1 MNRRQLIK
9 AGVGMGALAAGGAM
23 ARYAL
28 LSPPPLVATPIDALA
43 AQVHSGLSATAR
55 KQACFAL
62 DHPLRQVHNRGLWL
76 GGVNVNAFSLSWD
89 ARRALSTLLRQ
100 QLSAEGFE
108 RLLSQ
113 YPSRISGV
121 NYLNLLM
128 FGTPGEGPWQMLL
141 SGIHLNLRVGSQI
154 SDSAAFGGT
163 AFGGPVVYG
172 DQRGNERDGLP
183 GNVFRYQMQ
192 AAHQL
197 IAGLTPAQRGAIR
210 VTQAPPQTCIAVQGR
225 DGRFDGL
232 PVAELPLESRKLAHT
247 VVAGILENY
256 GEANAA
262 HALECLNRNGGVDAL
277 HFADYDVDYQGGR
290 HAGDKPSQVFR
301 LEGAG
306 AVFHFRGQPHV
317 HAFVNV
323 ERDVDQP
330 LSLGDVLGTNPAA
343 LEGQTLRTWFET
355 AMREQAQADF
365 AYYPGSSLAGRLRA
379 GTLRTG
385 DVWAAES
392 WVDDLVVCEVK
403 GADIPPGFGRFMSS
417 RGKPPQAQSTYR
429 IATTG
434 YMAASGDESR
444 FGRASASRNLGL
456 LRNALVTQ
464 ASRHG
469 FGA

>member
-1 MNRRQLIK
+1 MS
-9 AGVGMGALAAGGAM
+9 ALAAVAAG

-28 LSPPPLVATPIDALA
+28 LSPPPLGTTPVDALA
-43 AQVHSGLSATAR
+43 AQVHSGLSATAK
-55 KQACFAL
+55 KQACFAF

-76 GGVNVNAFSLSWD
+76 GGASVNAATLNWD

-100 QLSAEGFE
+100 QLSPEGFE

-121 NYLNLLM
+121 NYLNLLL
-128 FGTPGEGPWQMLL
+128 FGAPGEGPWQMLL
-141 SGIHLNLRVGSQI
+141 SGIHLNLRVASQI
-154 SDSAAFGGT
+154 PDSAAFGGP

-192 AAHQL
+192 TAHQL
-197 IAGLTPAQRGAIR
+197 IAGLTPAQRGALR
-210 VTQAPPQTCIAVQGR
+210 VAQAPPQTCIAVQGR

-232 PVAELPLESRKLAHT
+232 PVAELPLASRKLAHA

-290 HAGDKPSQVFR
+290 HAGDRPSQVFR

-323 ERDVDQP
+323 ESDVDQP
-330 LSLGDVLGTNPAA
+330 LSLGDVLGTNPSA
-343 LEGQTLRTWFET
+343 LEGQTLRNWFET

-365 AYYPGSSLAGRLRA
+365 AHYPGHSLAGRLRA
-379 GTLRTG
+379 GTIRTG

-403 GADIPPGFGRFMSS
+403 GADMVPGLAMAMSL
-417 RGKPPQAQSTYR
+417 RGNEPQAQRTYR

-434 YMAASGDESR
+434 YEAANPGPRVGNVGRSR
-444 FGRASASRNLGL
+444 KLGL
-456 LRNALVTQ
+456 LRDALVTQ
-464 ASRHG
+464 ASTRG
-469 FGA
+469 FHAGA

>member
-1 MNRRQLIK
+1 MNRRQLLK
-9 AGVGMGALAAGGAM
+9 AGAGMGALAAGGAM

-28 LSPPPLVATPIDALA
+28 LSPPPLVATPIDSLA

-55 KQACFAL
+55 KQACFAI

-89 ARRALSTLLRQ
+89 ARRALTTLLRQ

-128 FGTPGEGPWQMLL
+128 FGTPGTGSWQMLL
-141 SGIHLNLRVGSQI
+141 SGIHLNLRVGNQA
-154 SDSAAFGGT
+154 SAAIGSP
-163 AFGGPVVYG
+163 AFGRPQVYG

-192 AAHQL
+192 SAHQL
-197 IAGLTPAQRGAIR
+197 IAGLTQAQRGAIR
-210 VTQAPPQTCIAVQGR
+210 VAQAPPQTCIAVQGR
-225 DGRFDGL
+225 DGHFEGL
-232 PVAELPLESRKLAHT
+232 PVAEMPLQARQLAHK

-256 GEANAA
+256 GEAKAA
-262 HALECLNRNGGVDAL
+262 DALECLNRNGGVDAL

-290 HAGDKPSQVFR
+290 HAGDRPSQVFR
-301 LEGAG
+301 FEGPG
-306 AVFHFRGQPHV
+306 AVLHFRGEPHV

-323 ERDVDQP
+323 ESDVNQP
-330 LSLGDVLGTNPAA
+330 LSLGDVLGTNSVA
-343 LEGQTLRTWFET
+343 LEGESLRVWFEA

-365 AYYPGSSLAGRLRA
+365 AHYPGHSLAGRLRA
-379 GTLRTG
+379 GALRTG

-403 GADIPPGFGRFMSS
+403 GVDMVAGLAKAMSL
-417 RGKPPQAQSTYR
+417 RGDTPQAQRTYR

-434 YMAASGDESR
+434 YEAANPASR
-444 FGRASASRNLGL
+444 IGRVIGTRNLGL
-456 LRNALVTQ
+456 LRDALVTQ
-464 ASRHG
+464 ARTKG